1 MPHDIIKQVPPMNYS
16 CKNQPTTNQNLNLCL
31 TNPLDRP
38 ISLQEI
44 EGIEENDTMG
54 AEWVK
59 SRLWNML

>member
-1 MPHDIIKQVPPMNYS
+1 MNYS

-44 EGIEENDTMG
+44 EKIEENDTMG